1 MGEGPRLRVSR
12 EAAGL
17 TQAELARRTGI
28 HQPTISAIESG
39 RRAPR
44 PETLERLMAALA
56 QRPSLLVDRL
66 RDEIIRSGARHGMG
80 NVRVFGSCLHGTDV
94 PGSDVDLLVT
104 PERGASLLDLVAFQ
118 QEVEDLLG
126 VRVDA
131 VSDRTSGRIV
141 EAVLDEAVPL

>member
-1 MGEGPRLRVSR
+1 
-12 EAAGL
+12 
-17 TQAELARRTGI
+17 
-28 HQPTISAIESG
+28 
-39 RRAPR
+39 
-44 PETLERLMAALA
+44 MAALA

-118 QEVEDLLG
+118 EVEDLLG
-126 VRVDA
+126 VRVDGCLSRRSQICA
-131 VSDRTSGRIV
+131 GGSVSTLGDLGRTTRARV
-141 EAVLDEAVPL
+141 EAFLQPGLDDALVGFAGSDSQHEVHGSAGGDLEVKVVEGEEHG